1 MEGTTMRVGVIG
13 AFMAACAA
21 VLALAY
27 GRNKAHG
34 AEAPGG
40 ADKPVS
46 SAPDARGMI
55 EITMS
60 SSDGK
65 KDWLEEVTRGFHAQ
79 NPELDGKRIK
89 VKLLHMKSGESMQS
103 ILAGKEKPTL
113 WSPAGGAWVEQI
125 NASYRARTG
134 HAFMEATRPTVKSA
148 LVLAMWEPM
157 ARALGWP
164 GRPIGWSDVFE
175 VAMTPGGWASRGHAE
190 WGTFRFGHAHPDF
203 STSAMLSVVSSI
215 YAASGKRVGLTPED
229 VDNPQVVA
237 RVGAL
242 ERAIVHYGESSSWLT
257 EKLCTKGPAYLSAVP
272 LYEASVIKANDKY
285 RGKMPFPLVAVY
297 PKEGTFWE
305 DHPTGVVSADWVSD
319 EQRRAAERYLA
330 HLVSKE
336 SQVAA
341 LTHGYRPTE
350 ASVPLSAPVDA
361 AHGADPAEPRGRPLE
376 YVSEATF
383 RRANELWHRVKKH
396 SSVVMVLDT
405 SGSMSGEPINA
416 AKKAAARFIR
426 SMEKDDEVAVI
437 AFSSSTKM
445 LRPMAPVREVGEQL
459 AAQVEGLFA
468 DGGTALYDAT
478 LAALDEVDRV
488 RRERSDR
495 LYGVVLLSDGQD
507 TSSRRALS
515 DVLGRM
521 PASEVPDGTRLFT
534 VGYGKDADVNVLS
547 RFAHASN
554 ARYLTGTSDT
564 IEKVYHEI
572 ASYF

>member
-1 MEGTTMRVGVIG
+1 MAGMMMRAGVVG
-13 AFMAACAA
+13 AFMTACVA
-21 VLALAY
+21 VLALAH
-27 GRNKAHG
+27 GRDKTPENKAT
-34 AEAPGG
+34 GG
-40 ADKPVS
+40 AAK
-46 SAPDARGMI
+46 AEGGPDARATI

-65 KDWLEEVTRGFHAQ
+65 KEWLEEVTRGFLSQ
-79 NPELDGKRIK
+79 NPEIDGKRVK
-89 VKLLHMKSGESMQS
+89 VKLVHMKSGESMQA
-103 ILAGKEKPTL
+103 ILAGHEKPTL

-134 HAFMEATRPTVKSA
+134 HAFLEATRPTVKSA

-164 GRPIGWSDVFE
+164 ARPIGWSDVFE

-190 WGTFRFGHAHPDF
+190 WGAFRFGHAHPDF

-215 YAASGKRVGLTPED
+215 YAAAGKRADLTPED

-242 ERAIVHYGESSSWLT
+242 ERSIVHYGESSSWLT

-285 RGKMPFPLVAVY
+285 RAKMPFPLVSVY

-305 DHPTGVVSADWVSD
+305 DHPTGVVSADWVTD

-330 HLVSKE
+330 HLVSRDA
-336 SQVAA
+336 QAAA
-341 LTHGYRPTE
+341 LAHGYRPTE
-350 ASVPLSAPVDA
+350 PSVPLGAPLDA
-361 AHGADPAEPRGRPLE
+361 AHGADPAEPRTRPLA

-383 RRANELWHRVKKH
+383 RRSNELWHRVKKH

-405 SGSMSGEPINA
+405 SGSMAGEPILA

-437 AFSSSTKM
+437 AFSSSTRM
-445 LRPMAPVREVGEQL
+445 LRPMASVRDVGEAL
-459 AAQVEGLFA
+459 AGQVEGLFA

-478 LAALDEVDRV
+478 LTALDESDRV
-488 RRERSDR
+488 RRERPER
-495 LYGVVLLSDGQD
+495 LHGVVVLSDGQD
-507 TSSRRALS
+507 TSSRRGLS

-534 VGYGKDADVNVLS
+534 IGYGKDADVTVLT

-554 ARYLTGTSDT
+554 ARYLAGNSDT